1 MNVAMPPVEG
11 SSQDGVESQ
20 GACPELSAR
29 QALPGQ
35 RSCFQLGC
43 LARG

>member
-1 MNVAMPPVEG
+1 MNVAMSPVEG
-11 SSQDGVESQ
+11 SGQDGVENQ
-20 GACPELSAR
+20 EAWPERSAW

-35 RSCFQLGC
+35 RSCFQLGY